1 MSQWPKFLRLPL
13 KTRGSLGIK
22 QPVIVETASNG
33 AKGWVSREQPAS
45 IFRVVQMTQLF
56 EGTIDMAMDIMSMP
70 ESAMRAVRE
79 STQRRGTVT
88 REEAEFLF
96 VLDRMGN
103 VSGNDWFAIAVKA
116 VRDFVVWDSRPT
128 GHVTETDVDWLVGLV
143 GDQPTAFGRAVVFAV
158 VREAETVPPRL
169 SELAMRAA
177 VGRCLLV

>member
-1 MSQWPKFLRLPL
+1 
-13 KTRGSLGIK
+13 
-22 QPVIVETASNG
+22 
-33 AKGWVSREQPAS
+33 
-45 IFRVVQMTQLF
+45 MTQLF
-56 EGTIDMAMDIMSMP
+56 EGTIDASMDIMAMP

-79 STQRRGTVT
+79 STQRRGMVT

-96 VLDRMGN
+96 LLDRMGN

-128 GHVTETDVDWLVGLV
+128 GHVTETDVDWLIGLV
-143 GDQPTAFGRAVVFAV
+143 GDRPTAFGRAVVFAV
-158 VREAETVPPRL
+158 VRESEAVPPRL